1 MTHAALTGQRPQ
13 YIRDIV
19 HPLSTLPVQNR
30 LRAAASG
37 QFDLPRTRTVFG
49 EKAFS
54 VADPRELNTLP
65 QDITR
70 HHNREV
76 LNELLRHIIL
86 NYPMTVRAF
95 DLPFLINFY
104 FVLRHRRSRVV

>member
-1 MTHAALTGQRPQ
+1 MYAAVTGQCTQ

-37 QFDLPRTRTVFG
+37 QFDIPRTRTVFS

-70 HHNREV
+70 HHNREAFK
-76 LNELLRHIIL
+76 
-86 NYPMTVRAF
+86 RALKTYYF
-95 DLPFLINFY
+95 KLPY
-104 FVLRHRRSRVV
+104 DC